1 MRAQCCGALCSLAVR
16 PNACR
21 RSPAPRA
28 LTRCGLSSIV
38 AQLEDCADRDDV
50 HPAAECG
57 DALGADDDGGL
68 PAGAEAY
75 DEPAPGAAEALRGVV
90 PADPRQPFEI
100 REVLCRVLDGGRL
113 HEFKAE
119 YGKTIVCGFGRLYGQ
134 RVGVVANNGIL
145 FSDSSLKAA
154 HFIELCS
161 QRGVPILFV
170 QNITGFMVGKKYEHE
185 GIAKNGAKL
194 VTAVA
199 CANVPKVTLVVG
211 GSYGAGNY
219 GMCGRAY
226 SPRFLFMWPN
236 ARISVMGGEQAANVL
251 AQVHGDALAREGKT
265 WTDEEQAAFKQP
277 ILDKYERESSC
288 FYSSARIW
296 DDGVIDPADTRAVLG
311 LAFGAAR
318 RAPVEDTK
326 FGVFRM

>member
-1 MRAQCCGALCSLAVR
+1 M
-16 PNACR
+16 
-21 RSPAPRA
+21 
-28 LTRCGLSSIV
+28 
-38 AQLEDCADRDDV
+38 

-161 QRGVPILFV
+161 QRGVPLLFV
-170 QNITGFMVGKKYEHE
+170 QNITGFMVGKQAEHE
-185 GIAKNGAKL
+185 GIAKHGAKL
-194 VTAVA
+194 VNAVA
-199 CANVPKVTLVVG
+199 TANVPKLTVVVG
-211 GSYGAGNY
+211 GSFGAGNY
-219 GMCGRAY
+219 GMCGR
-226 SPRFLFMWPN
+226 
-236 ARISVMGGEQAANVL
+236 
-251 AQVHGDALAREGKT
+251 
-265 WTDEEQAAFKQP
+265 
-277 ILDKYERESSC
+277 C
-288 FYSSARIW
+288 
-296 DDGVIDPADTRAVLG
+296 
-311 LAFGAAR
+311 AR
-318 RAPVEDTK
+318 REARTRGGARRNDSTTR
-326 FGVFRM
+326 G